1 MSEYRPDIVD
11 RPRANLAS
19 RLRQELG
26 GLWTGVALHYEA
38 APAGAPVLHEM
49 RLCEA
54 VTRSFVQ
61 PIVLPAHKIGCPGA
75 RRALGLMDD
84 DRALA
89 QQMSQKAGVPFDTL
103 CKVLGETPCLAAP
116 VTAVS
121 LGASHDAP
129 DVMVGYV
136 QPKEVM
142 SLLRRWQVFYGHA
155 PALPLS
161 SFLAICA
168 WVVVRAHRLDEISVS
183 FGCVDS
189 RQFGGIGSDTLVV
202 GMPSVRAQ
210 QIVLR

>member
-1 MSEYRPDIVD
+1 MSEYHPDIVD
-11 RPRANLAS
+11 RPRANLAN
-19 RLRQELG
+19 RFKQEFG

-38 APAGAPVLHEM
+38 VPAAAPVQHEM

-54 VTRSFVQ
+54 VTRSFLQ
-61 PIVLPAHKIGCPGA
+61 PIVLPAQQIGCPGA
-75 RRALGLMDD
+75 RRALGLVDD

-103 CKVLGETPCLAAP
+103 RKALAETPCLTAP
-116 VTAVS
+116 ITAIS

-136 QPKEVM
+136 QPKEAM

-155 PALPLS
+155 PAAPLS

-168 WVVVRAHRLDEISVS
+168 WIVVRAHKLDEICVS

-210 QIVLR
+210 QIVSR